1 MSKRLIAFGVAG
13 VVIVLGGFLAAG
25 QTGRIVLAWAQSTK
39 DFTQCTA
46 DPRIWCEP
54 GAEVDARAM
63 APFVAASMVVV
74 ERAHYGPFPQ
84 LVRIQVYRSRESF
97 ARHSA
102 VSPEAYGA
110 TGIGAV
116 HLSPRVARGPEA
128 LRGSI
133 LAHELSHLH
142 LQQQAGNLAVA
153 RLPNWFME
161 GLPTAVSN
169 GGGAEKISRDQA
181 VFALVHG
188 RHFEADAEG
197 SLWFPK
203 RADEYQLSWPMYYR
217 QTSMMVDYM
226 KQRDSTAFERM
237 LKDVAAGK
245 ALGASVQAAYGRP
258 LSLLWSD
265 FRAELSRDPAAAWPK
280 KNASQA

>member
-1 MSKRLIAFGVAG
+1 MSKRLIAIGAAA
-13 VVIVLGGFLAAG
+13 VVIALGGFLAAG
-25 QTGRIVLAWAQSTK
+25 QTGRIVLAWAQSTS

-54 GAEVDARAM
+54 GAEKDARTM
-63 APFVAASMVVV
+63 APFVAAAVAMV

-84 LVRIQVYRSRESF
+84 LVRIQMYQSRESF
-97 ARHSA
+97 ALHSA
-102 VSPEAYGA
+102 VSPQAAGA
-110 TGIGAV
+110 AGMGVV
-116 HLSPRVARGPEA
+116 HLSPRVAQGPEVQ
-128 LRGSI
+128 RGSI

-169 GGGAEKISRDQA
+169 GGGAERMPREQA

-197 SLWFPK
+197 SLWSPR
-203 RADEYQLSWPMYYR
+203 RADECQLSWPMYYR

-226 KQRDSTAFERM
+226 KQRDGAAFERM
-237 LKDVAAGK
+237 MKAVAAGK
-245 ALGASVQAAYGRP
+245 ALGASVQAAYGQP
-258 LSLLWSD
+258 LSQLWQD

-280 KNASQA
+280 KNAPQA